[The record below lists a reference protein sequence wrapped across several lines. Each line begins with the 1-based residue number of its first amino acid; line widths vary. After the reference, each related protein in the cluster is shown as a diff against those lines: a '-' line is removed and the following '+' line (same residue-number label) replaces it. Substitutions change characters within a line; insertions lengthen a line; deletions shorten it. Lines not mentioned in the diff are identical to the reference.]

1 VNVGIEAVW
10 FITANRYRLSHRY
23 CISTAAKT
31 MAQKTSQW
39 FRVDWNYAWMYAG
52 IIHLSLIY
60 IIHSNLVVWVTGR
73 TPCLQINLFYLNR
86 TAGNHQG
93 QPGGPVLQLL
103 RLWDQQCVGSL
114 NRWDPLAH
122 RLLES
127 AHNLVWVF
135 KILLRCYLKHRS
147 YLPVRA
153 DKRSKKRR
161 ILSRSVNVL
170 VQRQDR
176 RLDSNLQHRKCKYWR
191 KSL

>member
-114 NRWDPLAH
+114 NR
-122 RLLES
+122 
-127 AHNLVWVF
+127 
-135 KILLRCYLKHRS
+135 
-147 YLPVRA
+147 
-153 DKRSKKRR
+153 
-161 ILSRSVNVL
+161 
-170 VQRQDR
+170 
-176 RLDSNLQHRKCKYWR
+176 
-191 KSL
+191 